1 MINDE
6 RQWCVFLPFGSG
18 ETWAVSQNA
27 VAEIST
33 VPAASPEPPGEL
45 IWRGRTVPVFDPGVS
60 TQTPW
65 CDQYGRTG
73 LVAVLLGPEGADLQ
87 YWGVALR
94 GEGLAIRDMHRE
106 VVEDA
111 RDEAHTD
118 AITAFRLNQQL
129 FQIPD
134 LAMMQHKLQSTRR

>member
-1 MINDE
+1 MTRDE

-18 ETWAVSQNA
+18 ETWAVSQNV
-27 VAEIST
+27 VAEIVT
-33 VPAASPEPPGEL
+33 MPATSPEPPGEL
-45 IWRGRTVPVFDPGVS
+45 IWRGRTVPVFDPGVA

-73 LVAVLLGPEGADLQ
+73 LVAVLLGLEDGDLQ

-94 GEGLAIRDMHRE
+94 GEGLTIKDMHRE
-106 VVEDA
+106 AVEDA
-111 RDEAHTD
+111 REEAHAD

-129 FQIPD
+129 VQIPD
-134 LAMMQHKLQSTRR
+134 LAMMQHKLQSAQ